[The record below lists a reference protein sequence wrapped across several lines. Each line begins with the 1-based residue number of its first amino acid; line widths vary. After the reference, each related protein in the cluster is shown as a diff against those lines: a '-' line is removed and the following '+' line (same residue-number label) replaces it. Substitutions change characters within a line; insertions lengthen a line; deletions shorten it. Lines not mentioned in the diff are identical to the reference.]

1 MGRYYSGDIDGKFW
15 FAVQSSND
23 ADFFGVEGEA
33 PEMLEYGFEKDNL
46 SDVKKGLDKCLEEL
60 GKNKKILDDFFKEKE
75 SYNDAM
81 LVKPLGV
88 DNEDEVK
95 TILKWYARYELG
107 KQIYDCI
114 EENGQC
120 HFEAELW
127 LMLTMKGGSM
137 FFLFDLLGKL
147 LYGEDYDKYKNKKPK
162 IIRRRK

>member
-33 PEMLEYGFEKDNL
+33 PEMLEYGFDEDNL
-46 SDVKKGLDKCLEEL
+46 SDVKKGLDECLKEL

-75 SYNDAM
+75 GYNDAM
-81 LVKPLGV
+81 LVKPLGL
-88 DNEDEVK
+88 NNQDEVK

-120 HFEAELW
+120 HFEAEL
-127 LMLTMKGGSM
+127 
-137 FFLFDLLGKL
+137 
-147 LYGEDYDKYKNKKPK
+147 
-162 IIRRRK
+162 

>member
-1 MGRYYSGDIDGKFW
+1 MGRYYSGDINGKFW

-81 LVKPLGV
+81 LV
-88 DNEDEVK
+88 
-95 TILKWYARYELG
+95 
-107 KQIYDCI
+107 
-114 EENGQC
+114 
-120 HFEAELW
+120 
-127 LMLTMKGGSM
+127 
-137 FFLFDLLGKL
+137 
-147 LYGEDYDKYKNKKPK
+147 
-162 IIRRRK
+162 